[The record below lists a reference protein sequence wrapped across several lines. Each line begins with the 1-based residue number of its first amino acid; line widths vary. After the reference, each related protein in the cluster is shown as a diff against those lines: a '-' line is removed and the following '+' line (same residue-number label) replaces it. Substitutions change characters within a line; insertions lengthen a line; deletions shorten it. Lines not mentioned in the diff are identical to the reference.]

1 MIVAEAWDRLSVRC
15 ASRTFR
21 WQTSSLTRWQDR
33 NSVNNFIHLASC
45 QRNVLSA
52 NWFVQRKRPV
62 TVLCLRLWMRHWC
75 RIGTMWNEA
84 GAGRK
89 ELVCGRGA
97 APHDDVN
104 DGYWAR
110 SQKHETASATTSQR
124 PTHCLLLLLLQALQL
139 QRQRMT
145 IMIMMMMM
153 LTLMLDCSL
162 ETRSNGCWWRAAD
175 VTWLLQH
182 PFTGRRRVT
191 PFYVDSRCTQDWRLF
206 KQLKLRCRRS
216 LTTLDNAR
224 LRRWCSDV
232 HLTQYRWHSRR
243 NQQL

>member
-1 MIVAEAWDRLSVRC
+1 MPVHC
-15 ASRTFR
+15 ALRTFR
-21 WQTSSLTRWQDR
+21 WQTSSLTRWQNR
-33 NSVNNFIHLASC
+33 NIVVQCIHLASC
-45 QRNVLSA
+45 YGNVLSA
-52 NWFVQRKRPV
+52 NWFVSETSSYRI
-62 TVLCLRLWMRHWC
+62 CLRLWMRHWC
-75 RIGTMWNEA
+75 RIGTMWSEA

-89 ELVCGRGA
+89 ELVCGRHGA
-97 APHDDVN
+97 VN

-124 PTHCLLLLLLQALQL
+124 PTHCLLLLLLRLQALQL

-162 ETRSNGCWWRAAD
+162 ETRSNWCWWRAAD
-175 VTWLLQH
+175 VTWLLRR
-182 PFTGRRRVT
+182 PFSGRPAGAASHHFTSTVAAH
-191 PFYVDSRCTQDWRLF
+191 
-206 KQLKLRCRRS
+206 KQLKLRCCRS

-232 HLTQYRWHSRR
+232 HLAQYRWRRHR